1 MYPQKIR
8 RPQKQIRFL
17 NRSNASPE
25 IRAKTEKLLRTMPC
39 LFIFMRL
46 TYAKIAISQIG
57 IWIQNI
63 AISWLVYDITK
74 SPPAMGTVMFFN
86 AIPLFLLMPF
96 MRKADTKNTTLRVV
110 FFNGSEGGIRT
121 HDTRIMIP
129 PLYRLSYPAIKI
141 LVFNNPSHIVCQ

>member
-1 MYPQKIR
+1 
-8 RPQKQIRFL
+8 
-17 NRSNASPE
+17 
-25 IRAKTEKLLRTMPC
+25 
-39 LFIFMRL
+39 
-46 TYAKIAISQIG
+46 
-57 IWIQNI
+57 
-63 AISWLVYDITK
+63 
-74 SPPAMGTVMFFN
+74 MFFN